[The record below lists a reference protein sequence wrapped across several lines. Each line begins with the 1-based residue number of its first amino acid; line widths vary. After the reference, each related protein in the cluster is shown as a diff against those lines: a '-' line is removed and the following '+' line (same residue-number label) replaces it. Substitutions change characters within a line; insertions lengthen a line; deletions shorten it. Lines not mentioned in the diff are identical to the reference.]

1 MRIEQVPA
9 SEWREWIDANDGI
22 LLDVREP
29 GEWAL
34 GTLPGARCLR
44 MGDLPGAL
52 DTLDKERPILLV
64 CRSGNR
70 SNQAAAFLKMRGFES
85 AANLAGGMVELGLQS

>member
-9 SEWREWIDANDGI
+9 FEWKEWIEANEGI

-44 MGDLPGAL
+44 MGDLPAAL